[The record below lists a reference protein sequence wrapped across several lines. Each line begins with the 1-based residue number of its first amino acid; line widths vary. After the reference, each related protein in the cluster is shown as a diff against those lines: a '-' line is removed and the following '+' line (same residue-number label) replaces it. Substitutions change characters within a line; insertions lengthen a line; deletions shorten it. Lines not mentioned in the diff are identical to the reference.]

1 MTAVKKKSAKAAPDL
16 SHERIRSAALE
27 LIDKDGL
34 EEFSTRKL
42 GRLLD
47 CEAMAIYWYY
57 PSKDALLDAVVDKLM
72 LGVGM
77 RLAETKTEDWI
88 GTMRGLAHAYR
99 QVAHDHPKAFPL
111 LATRRFASEGTFDFL
126 DRLFELAR
134 QQGVDDKVTAR
145 FYRVI
150 SSYCSGFALSEL
162 AGPRGP
168 QDPRTAPLRKK
179 FPRVAAVSEWLD
191 SKRLDE
197 IFEFG
202 LELQLAALDN
212 AVRSARKGHAR

>member
-1 MTAVKKKSAKAAPDL
+1 MTAAKKAKTEL
-16 SHERIRSAALE
+16 SHERICAAALD

-42 GRLLD
+42 GRVLG

-57 PSKDALLDAVVDKLM
+57 PSKDALLDAIVDTLM
-72 LGVGM
+72 SSVG
-77 RLAETKTEDWI
+77 AIIAADKTDEWI
-88 GTMRGLAHAYR
+88 GTMRSLAHAYR
-99 QVAHDHPKAFPL
+99 QVGHDHPKAFPL
-111 LATRRFASEGTFDFL
+111 LATRRFASEGTFAFL

-134 QQGVDDKVTAR
+134 EQGIDDKLTAR

-150 SSYCSGFALSEL
+150 SSYCSGFVLSEL

-168 QDPRTAPLRKK
+168 QDPRTAVLRKR
-179 FPRVAAVSEWLD
+179 FPRAAAVSEWLD
-191 SKRLDE
+191 TNRLDE

-202 LELQLAALDN
+202 LELQLEALDKT
-212 AVRSARKGHAR
+212 VRAAKAS

>member
-1 MTAVKKKSAKAAPDL
+1 MTKKKVKNDL
-16 SHERIRSAALE
+16 SHERICAAALE
-27 LIDKDGL
+27 LIDQDGL

-42 GRLLD
+42 GRVLG

-57 PSKDALLDAVVDKLM
+57 ESKDALLDAIVDKLM
-72 LGVGM
+72 SGVGA
-77 RLAETKTEDWI
+77 LIAEQKTEDWI
-88 GTMRGLAHAYR
+88 ATMRSLAHAYR
-99 QVAHDHPKAFPL
+99 QVGHDHPKAFPL
-111 LATRRFASEGTFDFL
+111 LATRRFASEGTFAFL

-134 QQGVDDKVTAR
+134 DQGIDDKDTAR

-168 QDPRTAPLRKK
+168 QDPRTAALRKR
-179 FPRVAAVSEWLD
+179 FPRAAAVSQWLEPQ
-191 SKRLDE
+191 RLDE

-202 LELQLAALDN
+202 LELQLAAL
-212 AVRSARKGHAR
+212 AEATQEKRT

>member
-1 MTAVKKKSAKAAPDL
+1 MTKKKPKTDL
-16 SHERIRSAALE
+16 SHERICAAALE
-27 LIDKDGL
+27 LIDQDGL

-42 GRLLD
+42 GRVLG

-57 PSKDALLDAVVDKLM
+57 ESKDALLDAIVDKLM
-72 LGVGM
+72 SGVGA
-77 RLAETKTEDWI
+77 LIGEQKTEDWI
-88 GTMRGLAHAYR
+88 ATMRSLAHAYR
-99 QVAHDHPKAFPL
+99 QVGHDHPKAFPL
-111 LATRRFASEGTFDFL
+111 LATRRFASEGTFAFL

-134 QQGVDDKVTAR
+134 EQGIDDKDTAR

-168 QDPRTAPLRKK
+168 QDPRTAALRKR
-179 FPRVAAVSEWLD
+179 FPRAAAVSQWLEPQ
-191 SKRLDE
+191 RLDE

-202 LELQLAALDN
+202 LELQLAALAD
-212 AVRSARKGHAR
+212 ATREKRT